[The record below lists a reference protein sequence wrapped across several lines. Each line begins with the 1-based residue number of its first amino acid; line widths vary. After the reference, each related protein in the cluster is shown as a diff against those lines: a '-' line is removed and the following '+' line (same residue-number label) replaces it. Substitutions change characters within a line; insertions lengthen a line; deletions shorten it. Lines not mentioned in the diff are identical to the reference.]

1 MPDFGQC
8 NSKVVNIGFSL
19 KKKKKKPHRFVGRAS
34 KLGSG
39 FVSCSEK
46 HGNITT

>member
-8 NSKVVNIGFSL
+8 NSKVVNIDFSL
-19 KKKKKKPHRFVGRAS
+19 KKTPEFVGRAS